1 MSGIKY
7 TDAKFIKILEDN
19 AQGTDELATTILQ
32 IKEIKENGIYIA
44 ESSDGQCNW
53 EFDPFDETEYH
64 ITWAALIEFPKK
76 AESKSGTKHD
86 QGKPEMALLDSDFLE
101 EVAKVLTF
109 GKIKYAADNWRG
121 GIGTRRLLS
130 AALRHIF
137 AYLKGEDTDPESGLS
152 HLGHAGC
159 CLMFAFWMN
168 RYKPELDDRY
178 KYGNS

>member
-1 MSGIKY
+1 MS
-7 TDAKFIKILEDN
+7 
-19 AQGTDELATTILQ
+19 
-32 IKEIKENGIYIA
+32 
-44 ESSDGQCNW
+44 
-53 EFDPFDETEYH
+53 
-64 ITWAALIEFPKK
+64 
-76 AESKSGTKHD
+76 SGTKHD

-178 KYGNS
+178 KYDGKA

>member
-1 MSGIKY
+1 M
-7 TDAKFIKILEDN
+7 
-19 AQGTDELATTILQ
+19 
-32 IKEIKENGIYIA
+32 
-44 ESSDGQCNW
+44 
-53 EFDPFDETEYH
+53 
-64 ITWAALIEFPKK
+64 
-76 AESKSGTKHD
+76 SGTKHD

-168 RYKPELDDRY
+168 RYKPELDDRF
-178 KYGNS
+178 KYGKS